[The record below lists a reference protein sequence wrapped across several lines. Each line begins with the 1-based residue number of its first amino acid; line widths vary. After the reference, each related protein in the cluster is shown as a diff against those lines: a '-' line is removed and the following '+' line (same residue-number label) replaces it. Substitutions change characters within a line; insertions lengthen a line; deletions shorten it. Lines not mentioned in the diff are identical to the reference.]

1 MIRDIR
7 HFTKELNLITSPDLR
22 GFTRRFL
29 TTVAPAY
36 FWTIGASASGKYHPV
51 FAKGEGGLVRHVKA
65 ASRILEELL
74 ELSSYSYMPDLYKDY
89 ARCAIIL
96 HDCLKYGPNDEP
108 DHQNYKSHGHEC
120 AKMIKVVW
128 EYKWQTKA
136 PELLT
141 MAVDSHMGQWH
152 GPEEQKPFTQIDRIV
167 HLADYISSRSFFDI
181 PEITAEWEEVA
192 AICEPY
198 QGNI

>member
-1 MIRDIR
+1 MIKDIR
-7 HFTKELNLITSPDLR
+7 HFTKELNLITDQTLR

-29 TTVAPAY
+29 TAVAPDY

-74 ELSSYSYMPDLYKDY
+74 ELNSYNYIPDLYKDY
-89 ARCAIIL
+89 ARVAILI
-96 HDCLKYGPNDEP
+96 HDCFKYGKGSID
-108 DHQNYKSHGHEC
+108 KSQYANHGKVC
-120 AKMIKVVW
+120 AHMIEVVW
-128 EYKWQTKA
+128 DNRFQEQA
-136 PELLT
+136 PDLLT
-141 MAVDSHMGQWH
+141 MAVNSHMGQWH
-152 GPEEQKPFTQIDRIV
+152 GPEEQKPFTPIDRLV

-198 QGNI
+198 QGDI